1 MNGHIVLKNGI
12 NTDIFTALSSVSAG
26 DFPAGVVLPPNY
38 DIYEIKENGLK
49 KLGIS
54 EALVPRG
61 MRIFYFKS
69 KNSSIKDK
77 LITNKGVMKKNNAGN
92 TIIMVDYSDIMDYME
107 NSEKT
112 VLF

>member
-1 MNGHIVLKNGI
+1 
-12 NTDIFTALSSVSAG
+12 
-26 DFPAGVVLPPNY
+26 
-38 DIYEIKENGLK
+38 
-49 KLGIS
+49 
-54 EALVPRG
+54 